1 MKSRAGSTVAVQ
13 SSQASCLLLGPP
25 CTIRLAARP
34 LQLHTHIATVGGGP
48 LAVFTLPPTPTP
60 TTLLQQ
66 RCSPTACRGSLRL
79 RVKRVGGVT
88 EGERGR
94 IEDSRGAVQVWHC
107 RPGLGLPT
115 PGCCVPYPTALP
127 PGRVRECLVAW
138 FGQWL
143 WLGNNCYSTVPWIA
157 QYINLLHL
165 WSGVRGGV

>member
-1 MKSRAGSTVAVQ
+1 MFA
-13 SSQASCLLLGPP
+13 LLLGPP

-79 RVKRVGGVT
+79 CTELRGWEGGVT
-88 EGERGR
+88 EGERKDRRFTGC
-94 IEDSRGAVQVWHC
+94 SAGVALQAWA
-107 RPGLGLPT
+107 GLADARLL
-115 PGCCVPYPTALP
+115 CALP
-127 PGRVRECLVAW
+127 YCPATWQGTGVSRSMVWSVVMVRQQLLQHSTLDRAVTPPLRVRK
-138 FGQWL
+138 
-143 WLGNNCYSTVPWIA
+143 
-157 QYINLLHL
+157 QYLNLLHL